1 MPLEPLPLLP
11 DLPLLEDFPLFPGL
25 RVLDCLDDLLPKAG
39 PHGAGCPVMIEVRI
53 VGDGVGSPEP
63 GGRMGD
69 LDGVS
74 VGSFVRGLMVGDP
87 SGRAGQNA
95 GQALAVSS

>member
-1 MPLEPLPLLP
+1 
-11 DLPLLEDFPLFPGL
+11 
-25 RVLDCLDDLLPKAG
+25 
-39 PHGAGCPVMIEVRI
+39 MIDVRI